1 MTNRRDLNSAIAFLV
16 HEIRPDWGRP
26 GIEKILGQL
35 DDRPL
40 VDVVVAA
47 VTAADS
53 RLDPKRA
60 GTYLARLAD
69 DGRIVRAARGLYRSP
84 RSGVESMESVE
95 SGGADTPSDST
106 LSTLSTP
113 LLESQVLDPDGWCRV
128 HHTNPFAGCWTCD
141 QVVTR

>member
-53 RLDPKRA
+53 RLDQRTPAVIAATGSHWRGGSKFKATPEPPPYQPPTAPALPPATTAAYAARA
-60 GTYLARLAD
+60 
-69 DGRIVRAARGLYRSP
+69 RAAIGSTK
-84 RSGVESMESVE
+84 
-95 SGGADTPSDST
+95 GGI
-106 LSTLSTP
+106 
-113 LLESQVLDPDGWCRV
+113 R
-128 HHTNPFAGCWTCD
+128 
-141 QVVTR
+141 